1 VFSVTVGR
9 LKEKNV
15 NKLPELIRQMEVFD
29 LNSEIEQVFDKNNY
43 DLHYVTY
50 PAPIAVVEPR

>member
-1 VFSVTVGR
+1 MFSITVGH

-29 LNSEIEQVFDKNNY
+29 LNSEIEQIFDKNNC

-50 PAPIAVVEPR
+50 PAAIAVVEPR